1 MWSIELS
8 PQQIVSCTPSTGTYG
23 SDGCDGG
30 FTEGAYEYVQSAP
43 GLANSFFIPY
53 QQSLTASDAT
63 KPCMTAQV
71 AAINGADEMLQGG
84 YAQVSGYTYATP
96 PCTSGACT
104 SQDLDTLA
112 ASLEET
118 LISIC
123 VNAENWND
131 YIGGVMS
138 SAQCGGM
145 DADDQDHCV
154 MATGFNSAPTPYW
167 IVRNSW
173 SSTWGEYGYIYLDM
187 STNTCG
193 LADDAT
199 IPTVEL
205 YFSAEQK
212 AAAAGTAH
220 NFSDGADSCIIAFTT
235 VAGGKPKPNQ
245 PWNEKDTK
253 SNMAGDQEEL
263 KNKLARNRGRLMFS
277 QTSFAMKKTPNQIW
291 LETRRSSRTSKR
303 ATEDAECRVPFI
315 HAFMQEAH
323 HLDHVPGHVPS
334 KLFAMLYS
342 RTAQFAKLLT
352 SGGAS
357 MRCSL
362 WTP

>member
-1 MWSIELS
+1 
-8 PQQIVSCTPSTGTYG
+8 
-23 SDGCDGG
+23 
-30 FTEGAYEYVQSAP
+30 
-43 GLANSFFIPY
+43 
-53 QQSLTASDAT
+53 
-63 KPCMTAQV
+63 
-71 AAINGADEMLQGG
+71 
-84 YAQVSGYTYATP
+84 
-96 PCTSGACT
+96 
-104 SQDLDTLA
+104 
-112 ASLEET
+112 
-118 LISIC
+118 
-123 VNAENWND
+123 
-131 YIGGVMS
+131 
-138 SAQCGGM
+138 
-145 DADDQDHCV
+145 
-154 MATGFNSAPTPYW
+154 
-167 IVRNSW
+167 
-173 SSTWGEYGYIYLDM
+173 M

-212 AAAAGTAH
+212 AAAAGKAH

-245 PWNEKDTK
+245 PWNEKDTR

-277 QTSFAMKKTPNQIW
+277 QTSFAMKQTPNQIW

-323 HLDHVPGHVPS
+323 HLDHAPGHVSS

>member
-1 MWSIELS
+1 
-8 PQQIVSCTPSTGTYG
+8 
-23 SDGCDGG
+23 
-30 FTEGAYEYVQSAP
+30 
-43 GLANSFFIPY
+43 
-53 QQSLTASDAT
+53 
-63 KPCMTAQV
+63 MTAQV

-138 SAQCGGM
+138 SAQRGGM

-205 YFSAEQK
+205 YFSTEQK
-212 AAAAGTAH
+212 AAAAGQAH

-245 PWNEKDTK
+245 PWNEKDTR

-263 KNKLARNRGRLMFS
+263 KNKQAHNRGR
-277 QTSFAMKKTPNQIW
+277 
-291 LETRRSSRTSKR
+291 
-303 ATEDAECRVPFI
+303 
-315 HAFMQEAH
+315 
-323 HLDHVPGHVPS
+323 
-334 KLFAMLYS
+334 
-342 RTAQFAKLLT
+342 
-352 SGGAS
+352 
-357 MRCSL
+357 
-362 WTP
+362 